1 MNNENIIKNN
11 RNKLNIGL
19 NETQIK
25 LIVAFLMVFDHI
37 HQCFVSTPYEVPMWF
52 TFLGRLV
59 APTFLFLA
67 AEGMFYT
74 RNKKKHL
81 LRLYIALNLMNI
93 GNMIITSVFKT
104 ERFVLI
110 NNIFT
115 TIFLGCW
122 IIYFIDELII
132 SLKNKNIKSIILNI
146 LGILLPFITS
156 LVSLALISF
165 EISGISMVIIS
176 FGLLPNILITEGEF
190 VFVFLLAIFYYLRGK
205 KLLQVLVLVLSGIFS
220 FIGYGNPVTISN
232 LLQNPQWMM
241 ILASIFIL
249 LYNGEKGRGLKNF
262 FYIFYP
268 AHIYIL
274 YILGWFLAGGK

>member
-1 MNNENIIKNN
+1 MNNESVIENN
-11 RNKLNIGL
+11 GNKFNIGL
-19 NETQIK
+19 NGTQIK

-37 HQCFVSTPYEVPMWF
+37 HQCFVSTPYEAPMWF

-93 GNMIITSVFKT
+93 GNMIITSVFET
-104 ERFVLI
+104 ERFILI

-132 SLKNKNIKSIILNI
+132 SLKNKNIKSIIFNI

-156 LVSLALISF
+156 LISLALMSF
-165 EISGISMVIIS
+165 GMGGIYFGIIS
-176 FGLLPNILITEGEF
+176 FGLLPNILMSEGGF
-190 VFVFLLAIFYYLRGK
+190 VFVFLLAILYYLRQK
-205 KLLQVLVLVLSGIFS
+205 KFIQVLVLILVGVFS
-220 FIGYGNPVTISN
+220 FISYGNPVTVSN

-241 ILASIFIL
+241 VFASIFIL
-249 LYNGEKGRGLKNF
+249 LYNGEKGRGLKNL